1 MSAAYRIPLG
11 KFPLVARFTAQ
22 DTASIAWDG
31 GYGIRTV
38 ETSSDSGKTWSSAT
52 LGADLGRYAFRI
64 WSFPLQT
71 KGKQTVMARASNVI
85 GETQTAE
92 LTLNPAGYHHN
103 VMHSIAL
110 TVV

>member
-1 MSAAYRIPLG
+1 MMVNSLITSHQDGAEVKVGSPLG
-11 KFPLVARFTAQ
+11 G
-22 DTASIAWDG
+22 IAWDG

-38 ETSSDSGKTWSSAT
+38 EISSCGGKTWGSAT
-52 LGADLGRYAFRI
+52 RGGSRRSRLSHLEL
-64 WSFPLQT
+64 PPQT
-71 KGKQTVMARASNVI
+71 KGKQTVMARTSNVI

-92 LTLNPAGYHHN
+92 LILNPSGYHHN